1 MVWLYAIF
9 QTIVQS
15 PTVSNSLWPHVLQHA
30 RAPCHSPSPAK
41 ICPSSCPTHWWC
53 HPAISSSDVLFSSY
67 PQSFPASGIFPMSHL
82 CDSDD
87 PNTGTSALAS
97 VLPMSIQ
104 GGFPL
109 RFTGYVSLL
118 CKGLSGVFSSTT
130 VWKHQFFV
138 ILPFFMVQLLQS

>member
-1 MVWLYAIF
+1 MLYFRQLFSHPLCTTLCDPMYCSTPGLPIAHHLLPKF
-9 QTIVQS
+9 AQVHVQ
-15 PTVSNSLWPHVLQHA
+15 
-30 RAPCHSPSPAK
+30 C
-41 ICPSSCPTHWWC
+41 IGC

-82 CDSDD
+82 FDSDD

-97 VLPMSIQ
+97 VLPVSIQ

-109 RFTGYVSLL
+109 RFTGFVSLL

-130 VWKHQFFV
+130 V
-138 ILPFFMVQLLQS
+138 